1 MRSCTPSVKSGAVF
15 ISTRTDQYSGYEQ
28 AALGGEMITNWL
40 KLTSDMALLGL
51 EAQRVIALRLLRIAA
66 GGRGAHFE
74 RGRMVTEKIAAA
86 QEAAATL
93 MAGGSPGKV
102 DPPYPPPVP
111 KNRPRLSRHKK

>member
-1 MRSCTPSVKSGAVF
+1 
-15 ISTRTDQYSGYEQ
+15 
-28 AALGGEMITNWL
+28 MITNWL

-51 EAQRVIALRLLRIAA
+51 EAQRVIALRLMRIAA

-93 MAGGSPGKV
+93 MAGGSPEKV
-102 DPPYPPPVP
+102 VRRYRTHVRQ
-111 KNRPRLSRHKK
+111 NRTRLARHKKL